1 MIDLVSMGIQLR
13 GGVLTLLDQQ
23 MLPGEERWIE
33 CRSLE
38 TMTGAI
44 QSLKVRGA
52 PAIGIAAVLF
62 LASHTL
68 EGARREDVMTMSAA
82 LRVSRPTAVNLMNYL
97 DRIDRLLAEPGESW
111 RNRLCGEAQSIFE
124 EDVALCES
132 IARNGAALLPRRAQV
147 LTHCN
152 TGGLATAGRGTA
164 LGVITRAHE
173 EGREI
178 HVWVDETRPLLQG
191 ARLTAWELGKSGI
204 PHTLICDNAAGMLM
218 QAGRVDCVLVGADRI
233 AMNGDFA
240 NKIGTYSLAVL
251 ARHHGIPFYVA
262 APETTLDIQC
272 ANGAAIPI
280 EERRAEE
287 VRGLPGHLRQPA
299 SAPAAGS
306 GVTPVFNPAFDVTPA
321 ALVNGWIFDT
331 GVRRAGD
338 WAKIGQERLEKPSAI
353 REPV

>member
-1 MIDLVSMGIQLR
+1 VIDLVSMGIKLQ
-13 GGVLTLLDQQ
+13 GGILTLLDQQ
-23 MLPGEERWIE
+23 LLPGEERWIE

-44 QSLKVRGA
+44 KALKVRGA

-62 LASHTL
+62 LASKTL
-68 EGARREDVMTMSAA
+68 EGARRDDLMAMSVA
-82 LRVSRPTAVNLMNYL
+82 LRESRPTAVNLMNYL

-111 RNRLCGEAQSIFE
+111 GNRLCSEAQSIFQ

-132 IARNGAALLPRRAQV
+132 IARNGVALFPQRVQV

-164 LGVITRAHE
+164 LGVITKAHE

-191 ARLTAWELGKSGI
+191 TRLTAWELGKTRI
-204 PHTLICDNAAGMLM
+204 PYTLICDNAAGMLM
-218 QAGRVDCVLVGADRI
+218 RAGRVDCVLVGADRI

-251 ARHHGIPFYVA
+251 ARHHNIPFYVA
-262 APETTLDIQC
+262 APETTLDVHC
-272 ANGAAIPI
+272 PSGAAIPI

-287 VRGLPGHLRQPA
+287 VRGIPGHPGQAASGVPA
-299 SAPAAGS
+299 SSGAA
-306 GVTPVFNPAFDVTPA
+306 PVFNPAFDVTPA
-321 ALVNGWIFDT
+321 ALVTGWIFDT

-338 WAKIGQERLEKPSAI
+338 WN
-353 REPV
+353 